1 MSSLRANERHWH
13 ERFETNHARALKAG
27 HMTSKLACVL
37 IVGTAL
43 MGAAALAQTNDTE
56 VRDSTSA
63 SQPDAVQA
71 LDRAYAG
78 SAS

>member
-1 MSSLRANERHWH
+1 
-13 ERFETNHARALKAG
+13 
-27 HMTSKLACVL
+27 MTSKLASVL

-43 MGAAALAQTNDTE
+43 TGSAALAQTNDTE